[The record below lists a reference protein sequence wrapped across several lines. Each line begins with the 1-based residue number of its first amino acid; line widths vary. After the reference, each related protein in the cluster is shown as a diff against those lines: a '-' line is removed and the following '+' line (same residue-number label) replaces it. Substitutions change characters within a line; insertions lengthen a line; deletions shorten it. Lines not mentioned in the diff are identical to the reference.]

1 MTLQENCRAAAQQF
15 APEGRI
21 LDVREYGR
29 GNVHDTFL
37 VHTDTPAEPHFI
49 LQRLNL
55 RVFPR
60 PELIVG
66 NLRTVSQHVRRGLED
81 TPLSPGHRWEM
92 PEVLLTRGGRDLL
105 RDAQGACWRA
115 LSFIDRA
122 RTWRTIQDLNHAREV
137 GRALGMFHYLL
148 SGLPPD
154 RLAVTLPGFHDAPG
168 YLRHF
173 DEVLEKIG
181 RGGRSGALRAVPQ
194 GPEGE
199 YCLKMIE
206 ARRARAAVLEEAK
219 AQGKLRPR
227 PIHGDPK
234 VDNVMLDTET
244 GQAVALID
252 LDTVQ
257 PGLVH
262 YDLGDCLRSG
272 ANPRGE
278 EQGPW
283 QEVRFEPELARAI
296 LSGYL
301 PLARDF
307 LTPADYDYLYDAVRL
322 IAWELGLRFFTD
334 YLAGNVYFKAKDRE
348 HNLARALVQFK
359 LTESIEAQESAIRTI
374 IRELRG

>member
-1 MTLQENCRAAAQQF
+1 MDRILAAAQQF
-15 APEGRI
+15 APQGRV
-21 LDVREYGR
+21 LKVREYGR

-37 VHTDTPAEPHFI
+37 VTLDASAQPHFI
-49 LQRLNL
+49 LQRLNTH
-55 RVFPR
+55 VFPR
-60 PELIVG
+60 PQLIMG
-66 NLRTVSQHVRRGLED
+66 NLRTVSEHVRRRLEQA
-81 TPLSPGHRWEM
+81 TPGPGRGWQM
-92 PEVLLTRGGRDLL
+92 PEVLLTRDGRDLFQ
-105 RDAQGACWRA
+105 DAQGACWRA

-122 RTWRTIQDLNHAREV
+122 RTFRTIRDLDHAREV

-148 SGLPPD
+148 RGLSPD

-173 DEVLEKIG
+173 DEVLAQTG
-181 RGGRSGALRAVPQ
+181 RAGAPGAVPQ
-194 GPEGE
+194 GPEVE
-199 YCLKMIE
+199 YCLKMVE
-206 ARRARAAVLEEAK
+206 ARRPWAGVLEEAK
-219 AQGKLRPR
+219 TRGKLRLR

-234 VDNVMLDTET
+234 VDNVMLDDET

-278 EQGPW
+278 ERGPW
-283 QEVRFEPELARAI
+283 QAVSFEPELARAI

-301 PLARDF
+301 PLARGF
-307 LTPADYDYLYDAVRL
+307 LTPLDYDYLYDAVRL

-334 YLAGNVYFKAKDRE
+334 YLEGNVYFKARHRE
-348 HNLARALVQFK
+348 HNLTRALVQFK
-359 LTESIEAQESAIRTI
+359 LTESIEAQERVIRAII
-374 IRELRG
+374 ENLRG